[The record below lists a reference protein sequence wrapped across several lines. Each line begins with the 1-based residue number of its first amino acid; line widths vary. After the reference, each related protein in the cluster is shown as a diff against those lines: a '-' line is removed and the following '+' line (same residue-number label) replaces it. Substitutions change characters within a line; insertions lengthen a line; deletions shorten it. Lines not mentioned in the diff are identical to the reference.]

1 MPIVKIVNMAGNEV
15 GELTLNDK
23 LFGAD
28 INGAV
33 LHAAVRTYL
42 MNQRQGYSVHSYPH
56 RGFRRRQKALE
67 TKGYRQSSSGFHPF
81 SSVDTRRY
89 RSRT

>member
-1 MPIVKIVNMAGNEV
+1 M
-15 GELTLNDK
+15 ELSDVI
-23 LFGAD
+23 FGAD

-33 LHAAVRTYL
+33 LHAAVRAYL
-42 MNQRQGYSVHSYPH
+42 LNRETGHTVHADPH

-67 TKGYRQSSSGFHPF
+67 TEGNRSRPSGFHPF

-89 RSRT
+89 RAGSQAPQLPHRSE